1 MEKSTDRKA
10 SPNAGSSR
18 SILKKTT
25 EADCG
30 FIEKPVLVP
39 HLEFRLLGGRQAL
52 LVSET
57 FNTLLHGQLVCD
69 ILPLLDGRR
78 TRRDIMASLTGKHL
92 GPDILTA
99 LTFLT
104 TKGYIVSGEYRM
116 EQGQAA
122 YWSSQGVTPR
132 YAEERLKALQ
142 VDIAGDEGR
151 HLARR
156 LEAMGVCLDRSH
168 PALSIIICADFLDER
183 NAALNRR
190 HVSSG
195 VPWLL
200 VRPKGVIPLLG
211 PVFRPAEQ
219 GPCWACLAY
228 RLQGQQEVHNF
239 LRNRAGTEAAFQ
251 PFAAEPM
258 VLETVYGL
266 FAAEIAKWLV
276 FGELAP
282 IHEHAITLDVAA
294 LKTARHPV
302 RRRPQCVVC
311 GEERHFSPDRP
322 ASPVHLKSSPKNV
335 QNSGGVRSVSP
346 EETLAKYRHLISP
359 VSGVVTWIERTTD
372 VHDHWLHVYWA
383 GSNLALRVKNLSSL
397 RRSLRSKSA
406 GKGSTPEQSEA
417 SALCEAVERYSG
429 AFHGDEI
436 RTCKRFSE
444 FSDKEQEFD
453 AIHPNQVQLFS
464 DHQFDHAREINARQH
479 PYNFVPGRLDP
490 EAAIE
495 WSPVWS
501 LTRDRHCYLP
511 TSMLYSMTP
520 EQRGT
525 SDLIADSNGCA
536 AGNTLEEAIL
546 QGFFELVER
555 DAFAIWW
562 YNRLRFPA
570 VDLESFDDVYLA
582 GAQDYYRKLHREM
595 WLLDITGDFG
605 IPAFISVSR
614 RTDSQPEDILYG
626 AGAHTDPHIAALRA
640 VCEMNQCLTWVP
652 RPETGHTGYG
662 VDDPMC
668 LSWWRNATLEEYPY
682 LAPDPGAAPRGRPDY
697 FVPETSD
704 VKEDVERCGAL
715 VKAKGLEMLVLD
727 QTRPDIGMPVA
738 RVIVPGLRH
747 FWERYAPGRLYDV
760 PVNMGW
766 REKPLAEA
774 DLNPVPVI
782 A

>member
-1 MEKSTDRKA
+1 LEKSTDRKA

-142 VDIAGDEGR
+142 VDITGDEGR

-156 LEAMGVCLDRSH
+156 LEAMGVYLDRSH

-258 VLETVYGL
+258 VLETVSQNISRLIGPLMSGVLLEFAGTKGGFLAL
-266 FAAEIAKWLV
+266 FLLQVVQIVVIVRLSADTDRKGRKKGRLGPLKDLLLGYRYSRRHPRISGVLIITFIMNAFAFSYQVLLPVFVRDVLFLGPLELGILGAGTGIGSILGIALIDRLGQHYRDGLV
-276 FGELAP
+276 FT
-282 IHEHAITLDVAA
+282 I
-294 LKTARHPV
+294 
-302 RRRPQCVVC
+302 
-311 GEERHFSPDRP
+311 
-322 ASPVHLKSSPKNV
+322 
-335 QNSGGVRSVSP
+335 
-346 EETLAKYRHLISP
+346 
-359 VSGVVTWIERTTD
+359 
-372 VHDHWLHVYWA
+372 
-383 GSNLALRVKNLSSL
+383 SSL
-397 RRSLRSKSA
+397 VNALATLVFALSTSFPLSLIMLIMV
-406 GKGSTPEQSEA
+406 GVGQTGFGIMQS
-417 SALCEAVERYSG
+417 SIVL
-429 AFHGDEI
+429 
-436 RTCKRFSE
+436 RTS
-444 FSDKEQEFD
+444 SDAMRPRVMGLLVL
-453 AIHPNQVQLFS
+453 AIGGGP
-464 DHQFDHAREINARQH
+464 
-479 PYNFVPGRLDP
+479 PGRLLVGGL
-490 EAAIE
+490 AA
-495 WSPVWS
+495 V
-501 LTRDRHCYLP
+501 
-511 TSMLYSMTP
+511 
-520 EQRGT
+520 
-525 SDLIADSNGCA
+525 
-536 AGNTLEEAIL
+536 
-546 QGFFELVER
+546 
-555 DAFAIWW
+555 
-562 YNRLRFPA
+562 
-570 VDLESFDDVYLA
+570 A
-582 GAQDYYRKLHREM
+582 GAPLA
-595 WLLDITGDFG
+595 LTICGG
-605 IPAFISVSR
+605 IASLGVVSV
-614 RTDSQPEDILYG
+614 L
-626 AGAHTDPHIAALRA
+626 
-640 VCEMNQCLTWVP
+640 
-652 RPETGHTGYG
+652 
-662 VDDPMC
+662 
-668 LSWWRNATLEEYPY
+668 WRV
-682 LAPDPGAAPRGRPDY
+682 G
-697 FVPETSD
+697 
-704 VKEDVERCGAL
+704 
-715 VKAKGLEMLVLD
+715 
-727 QTRPDIGMPVA
+727 
-738 RVIVPGLRH
+738 GLRK
-747 FWERYAPGRLYDV
+747 D
-760 PVNMGW
+760 
-766 REKPLAEA
+766 
-774 DLNPVPVI
+774 
-782 A
+782 

>member
-1 MEKSTDRKA
+1 MEKGTDGKA
-10 SPNAGSSR
+10 PPHEDPRR

-25 EADCG
+25 ADDLG
-30 FIEKPVLVP
+30 LIEVPVLAP
-39 HLEFRLLGGRQAL
+39 HLEFRLIGDRQVL

-57 FNTLLHGQLVCD
+57 FNTLLHGQMVCD

-78 TRRDIMASLTGKHL
+78 TQRDIIESLASTHL
-92 GPDILTA
+92 AFNVQTA
-99 LTFLT
+99 LTSLA
-104 TKGYIVSGEYRM
+104 TKGYIVSGEYSM
-116 EQGQAA
+116 ERRQAA
-122 YWSSQGVTPR
+122 YWSSQGASPR
-132 YAEERLKALQ
+132 WAEERLGASR
-142 VDIAGDEGR
+142 VEMAGDEGR
-151 HLARR
+151 LLTRR
-156 LEAMGVCLDRSH
+156 LEAMGVGLDRSR
-168 PALSIIICADFLDER
+168 PTLSVIICTDFLDER
-183 NAALNRR
+183 NAEHNRR
-190 HVSSG
+190 HITSG
-195 VPWLL
+195 LPWML
-200 VRPKGVIPLLG
+200 VRPQGVSPLLG

-239 LRNRAGTEAAFQ
+239 LRNRAGAEAAFQ
-251 PFAAEPM
+251 PFAAEPV
-258 VLETVYGL
+258 VLEAVHGL
-266 FAAEIAKWLV
+266 IAAEIAKWLV

-282 IHEHAITLDVAA
+282 IHEHAMTVDVTA
-294 LKTARHPV
+294 LKTARHAV
-302 RRRPQCVVC
+302 HRRPQCVVC
-311 GEERHFSPDRP
+311 GAERYYSPDRP
-322 ASPVHLKSSPKNV
+322 ASPVRLKSSPKNV
-335 QNSGGVRSVSP
+335 HNSGGLRSAPP

-359 VSGVVTWIERTTD
+359 VSGVVAWVERTTD
-372 VHDHWLHVYWA
+372 VYDHWLHVYWA

-417 SALCEAVERYSG
+417 SALCEAIERYSG

-444 FSDKEQEFD
+444 FVDRGQESD
-453 AIHPNQVQLFS
+453 AVHPNEVQLFS
-464 DHQFDHAREINARQH
+464 DHQLDHADEINARQH
-479 PYNFVPGRLDP
+479 PYNVVPGRLDP
-490 EAAIE
+490 DAAID

-501 LTRDRHCYLP
+501 LTRDRHRYLP

-525 SDLIADSNGCA
+525 SGLYADSNGCA

-562 YNRLRFPA
+562 YNRLRFP
-570 VDLESFDDVYLA
+570 VIDLESFDDTYLA
-582 GAQDYYRKLHREM
+582 GAPDYYRKLHRDM
-595 WLLDITGDFG
+595 WLLDVTSDFG
-605 IPAFISVSR
+605 IPAFVSISR
-614 RTDSQPEDILYG
+614 RTDSRTEDILFG

-652 RPETGHTGYG
+652 RPESGHTGYG

-668 LSWWRNATLEEYPY
+668 LSWWKNARLEDHPY
-682 LAPDPGAAPRGRPDY
+682 LAPGPETKPRGRSDY
-697 FVPETSD
+697 PVPETSD
-704 VKEDVERCGAL
+704 VKEDVEHCCAL
-715 VKAKGLEMLVLD
+715 VKAKGLEMLVLE

-747 FWERYAPGRLYDV
+747 FWERFAPGRLYDV
-760 PVNMGW
+760 PVKMGW

>member
-1 MEKSTDRKA
+1 MEKSTDRKT
-10 SPNAGSSR
+10 SPNVDPYR

-30 FIEKPVLVP
+30 LIKVPVLVP
-39 HLEFRLLGGRQAL
+39 HLEFRSIGDRQVL

-57 FNTLLHGQLVCD
+57 FNTLLHGQIVCD

-78 TRRDIMASLTGKHL
+78 THRDIIEFLASTHL
-92 GPDILTA
+92 ASDIQTA
-99 LTFLT
+99 LTFLA
-104 TKGYIVSGEYRM
+104 TKGYIVSGEYHM
-116 EQGQAA
+116 ERGQAA
-122 YWSSQGVTPR
+122 YWSSQGVSPR
-132 YAEERLKALQ
+132 WAEERLKASRLE
-142 VDIAGDEGR
+142 IAGDEG
-151 HLARR
+151 HPLTQR
-156 LEAMGVCLDRSH
+156 LEAMGVGLDRSR
-168 PALSIIICADFLDER
+168 PTLSVIVCTDFLDER
-183 NAALNRR
+183 NANLNRR
-190 HVSSG
+190 HITSG
-195 VPWLL
+195 LPWIL
-200 VRPKGVIPLLG
+200 VRPKGVFPLFG

-239 LRNRAGTEAAFQ
+239 LRNRAGYEAAFR
-251 PFAAEPM
+251 PFAAEPV
-258 VLETVYGL
+258 VLETAYGL
-266 FAAEIAKWLV
+266 IAAEIAKWLILR
-276 FGELAP
+276 ELAA
-282 IHEHAITLDVAA
+282 IHEHAMTLDVTA

-302 RRRPQCVVC
+302 HRRPQCTVC
-311 GEERHFSPDRP
+311 GEKRYYSPDRP
-322 ASPVHLKSSPKNV
+322 ASPVRLKPSLKNV
-335 QNSGGVRSVSP
+335 HNSGGLRSVPP

-372 VHDHWLHVYWA
+372 VYDHWLHVHWA

-406 GKGSTPEQSEA
+406 GKGSTAEQSEV

-444 FSDKEQEFD
+444 FVDKGQESD

-464 DHQFDHAREINARQH
+464 DHQLDHADEINARQH
-479 PYNFVPGRLDP
+479 PYNIVPGRFDP
-490 EAAIE
+490 DAAID

-501 LTRDRHCYLP
+501 LTQNRHRYLP

-520 EQRGT
+520 EQRCT
-525 SDLIADSNGCA
+525 SDLWADSNGCA
-536 AGNTLEEAIL
+536 AGNTLEEAIQ

-582 GAQDYYRKLHREM
+582 SAPDYYRQLHRDM

-605 IPAFISVSR
+605 IPAFVSISR
-614 RTDSQPEDILYG
+614 RTDSQTEDILYG

-652 RPETGHTGYG
+652 RPESGHAGYG
-662 VDDPMC
+662 VDDLMC
-668 LSWWRNATLEEYPY
+668 LSWWKNATLEEHPY
-682 LAPDPGAAPRGRPDY
+682 LAPDPEATLRGRSDY
-697 FVPETSD
+697 PVPETSD
-704 VKEDVERCGAL
+704 VKEDVEGCCAL
-715 VKAKGLEMLVLD
+715 VKAKGLDMLVLE

-747 FWERYAPGRLYDV
+747 FWERVASGRLYDV
-760 PVNMGW
+760 PVKMGL